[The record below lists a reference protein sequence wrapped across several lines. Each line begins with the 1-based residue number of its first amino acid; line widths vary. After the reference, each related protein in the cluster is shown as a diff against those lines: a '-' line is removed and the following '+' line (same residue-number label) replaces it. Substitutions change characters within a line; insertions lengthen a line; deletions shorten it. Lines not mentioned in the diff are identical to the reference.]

1 MKADNPRH
9 SHLENPDNTPSPLLA
24 LVPRRSEVGAEHGV
38 QLGSEGPLVTG
49 TAPRGRDA
57 PVNTD
62 ASRVSQESPMS

>member
-1 MKADNPRH
+1 M
-9 SHLENPDNTPSPLLA
+9 
-24 LVPRRSEVGAEHGV
+24 GAEHGV